1 MAACIF
7 CRIIKGEI
15 PSFKLYDSPK
25 VYAFLDIQPLSKGH
39 ALVIPKTHG
48 EKLVDVPDDE
58 LAEML
63 PVAKKLALAVGV
75 KDFNILQNNGRIAH
89 QEVDHVHVHMVK
101 LQYTSN
107 YFDVLALTI
116 LTKIPKP
123 NETEGLS
130 VGWPAQ
136 KTNMEELKAYYEELK
151 SKM

>member
-89 QEVDHVHVHMVK
+89 QEVDHVHVHM
-101 LQYTSN
+101 
-107 YFDVLALTI
+107 
-116 LTKIPKP
+116 IPKP

>member
-1 MAACIF
+1 
-7 CRIIKGEI
+7 
-15 PSFKLYDSPK
+15 
-25 VYAFLDIQPLSKGH
+25 
-39 ALVIPKTHG
+39 
-48 EKLVDVPDDE
+48 
-58 LAEML
+58 ML

-107 YFDVLALTI
+107 YFDVPALTI

>member
-89 QEVDHVHVHMVK
+89 QEVDHVHVHM
-101 LQYTSN
+101 
-107 YFDVLALTI
+107 
-116 LTKIPKP
+116 IPKP

-130 VGWPAQ
+130 VGWPVQ